1 MVSVLLCDYNSLKE
15 KTYKKDIHALAP
27 SLCDFF
33 LEPAVWPWDRLIS
46 AMNEGRYGDLEI
58 QSFEEVEKIFRRLV
72 WVGVGHCSE
81 MKCQV

>member
-1 MVSVLLCDYNSLKE
+1 LKE

-46 AMNEGRYGDLEI
+46 AMNEGSDGDLEI
-58 QSFEEVEKIFRRLV
+58 QSFEEVEKNFRHLDASAFVNLLFWETRLCA
-72 WVGVGHCSE
+72 GD
-81 MKCQV
+81 